1 MLVFNIGASLIA
13 FLAFVG
19 FRNSICGELKK
30 YFHLIDEH
38 YAFKGSITLSA
49 WLGYQAGLDEDLL
62 TFEFII
68 GKLFIPVAFI
78 MGVPWEDCEN
88 VGQLIGLKTI
98 VNEFAAYQ
106 LLGSN

>member
-1 MLVFNIGASLIA
+1 M
-13 FLAFVG
+13 
-19 FRNSICGELKK
+19 E
-30 YFHLIDEH
+30 
-38 YAFKGSITLSA
+38 
-49 WLGYQAGLDEDLL
+49 EDLL

-106 LLGSN
+106 LLGKQNVYKKTFK